1 MSIFNFGRRND
12 FEQNTKESNELPI
25 EARPEIKE
33 SDFIDLS
40 DPNEEALLN
49 SPEKSSTENDVVVI
63 SYGTGFPIDAV
74 YAYIEKDWEAV
85 GRQDAME
92 NTDASCMEGKKE
104 IIRQGLI
111 HRFDLVK
118 LNYNAKIR
126 DYQTRLDNLKTFGL
140 LGSMNQLTAQIDTCK
155 EHLEK
160 IKEME
165 QKLKE
170 GDPSLTSMVDSY
182 KRGFT
187 MGVALE
193 TKKIINSNNL

>member
-1 MSIFNFGRRND
+1 MSLFNFRKRND
-12 FEQNTKESNELPI
+12 SEQNALKSNELPI
-25 EARPEIKE
+25 DARPEIKE

-40 DPNEEALLN
+40 DPNEEVQPDL
-49 SPEKSSTENDVVVI
+49 PEKHSDENDVVVI

-74 YAYIEKDWEAV
+74 YAYIEKDWEAI

-92 NTDASCMEGKKE
+92 NTDANCMEGKME

-111 HRFDLVK
+111 RRFDLIK
-118 LNYNAKIR
+118 LKYNAMIR
-126 DYQTRLDNLKTFGL
+126 DQQSRLDNLKTFGL
-140 LGSMNQLTAQIDTCK
+140 LGSMTQLMAQIDTCK

-160 IKEME
+160 IKDLE

-170 GDPSLTSMVDSY
+170 GDPSLTSMIDSY

-193 TKKIINSNNL
+193 TKKIINNNM

>member
-1 MSIFNFGRRND
+1 MFNFRKRND
-12 FEQNTKESNELPI
+12 SEQVVQESNELPVD
-25 EARPEIKE
+25 ARPEVKE

-40 DPNEEALLN
+40 DPNEEPK
-49 SPEKSSTENDVVVI
+49 SDSSEKPTAENDVVVI

-74 YAYIEKDWEAV
+74 YAYIEKDWEAI

-92 NTDASCMEGKKE
+92 NTDANCMEGKME
-104 IIRQGLI
+104 IIRQGLMR
-111 HRFDLVK
+111 RFDLVK

-126 DYQTRLDNLKTFGL
+126 DYQSRLDNLKTFGL
-140 LGSMNQLTAQIDTCK
+140 LGSMSQLTAQIDTCK

-160 IKEME
+160 VKEME
-165 QKLKE
+165 QKLKD

-193 TKKIINSNNL
+193 TKRIINNSNM

>member
-40 DPNEEALLN
+40 DPNEETLLN
-49 SPEKSSTENDVVVI
+49 SPEKTSTENDVVVI

-92 NTDASCMEGKKE
+92 NTDASCMEGKME

-170 GDPSLTSMVDSY
+170 GDPALTSMVDSY

>member
-92 NTDASCMEGKKE
+92 NTDASCMEGKME

-170 GDPSLTSMVDSY
+170 GNPALTSIVDSY

>member
-1 MSIFNFGRRND
+1 MFNFRKRND
-12 FEQNTKESNELPI
+12 SEQVVQESNELPVD
-25 EARPEIKE
+25 ARPEVKE

-40 DPNEEALLN
+40 DPNEEVQPDL
-49 SPEKSSTENDVVVI
+49 PEKHSDENDVVVI

-74 YAYIEKDWEAV
+74 YAYIEKDWEAI

-92 NTDASCMEGKKE
+92 NTDANCMEGKME

-111 HRFDLVK
+111 RRFDLIK
-118 LNYNAKIR
+118 LKYNAMIR
-126 DYQTRLDNLKTFGL
+126 DQQSRLDNLKTFGL
-140 LGSMNQLTAQIDTCK
+140 LGSMTQLMAQIDTCK

-160 IKEME
+160 IKDLE

-170 GDPSLTSMVDSY
+170 GDPSLTSMIDSY

-193 TKKIINSNNL
+193 TKKIINNNM